1 MNLSQLFIER
11 PIMTVLVCLSIILFG
26 VVAFRELPVAA
37 LPSVDYPTI
46 TVAAGLPGASPE
58 TMASTVATPL
68 ERQFSTIAG
77 ISQMSS
83 VNSLGSTSITVQF
96 NLSRNIDAAA
106 QDISAAIS
114 AAGGLLPSTMPRPP
128 TYQKT
133 NPANQPVYYLSLTSD
148 TLPAYKV
155 SEFADLNLA
164 QRISMVAGVSSVQVF
179 GEQKYAVR
187 VDVDPNQLAAHNIGI
202 DEVQKAIAGSN
213 TNLPTGRLDGDKQ
226 AFTISSSGGLQQAS
240 QYRPIIVAYRG
251 GVPIRLE
258 QLGSVLDSVEN
269 DKVVAL
275 INGHPSVILAINRQP
290 GTNTVDVVDNVNA
303 LLPQFRREIPPS
315 VQLDVAFDA
324 SQSIRNSIRDV
335 ELTLLGTVGIVILVI
350 FLFLRN
356 VSATMI
362 PGAAVPFSII
372 GTFCVMYLLGYS
384 LNNLSLMALT
394 LSVGFVVDDAIVMLE
409 NIVRH
414 MEMGKSR
421 MQAAL
426 AASREIGFTIVSMTI
441 SLVAVFIPVLFL
453 SGIVGRLLHEF
464 AVTIVVAILI
474 SGFVSLTLTPMLG
487 SRFLKSDHGDAAH
500 GEVRHGVFYRTLEG
514 GFNLLASGYEATLRI
529 ALRFHPIT
537 MLVAVAMLVGTIY
550 LFMNMPTGFIPSQ
563 DSGFTFGVVVGPQDM
578 SFDSMEQHLRMVADT
593 LQADPNIATT
603 GAMSGVGG
611 GQNQSFVFANLKPR
625 SQRLSVDQTIDE
637 LRPKFMAIPGVFTF
651 MQNPPPISVSG
662 QFGASIYQLT
672 LQSSHLDDIYTWG
685 PQLMAKMQQLPG
697 FVDVNDTELQA
708 ASPQVMVDIDRDRT
722 QALGVSPQQV
732 QDALYS
738 AFGTR
743 QVSVIY
749 APADQY
755 QVILELEKQYQR
767 TPDALSRLYV
777 RSSTGSLVPLDTMVK
792 ISKQVRPSSISHFG
806 QLPATTISFNLKQG
820 FSLGQAADQV
830 DAAIRDLRMP
840 PGIST
845 TFQGTVKEF
854 QSSFQNLTVLLIVA
868 LLVIYI
874 VLGVLYESF
883 IHPLTILSGLPSA
896 VFGALLT
903 LVLFHKELDL
913 YAFVGIIML
922 FGVVKKN
929 AIMMVDFAI
938 DQRSQGKSAHDAIW
952 QGCLLRF
959 RPIMMTTVAALFG
972 TLPIALGYGEGADA
986 RQPLG
991 LAVVGGL
998 VVSQFLTLYITP
1010 VIYLYLERVQEWLR
1024 GESTPQP
1031 VSLAQGD

>member
-26 VVAFRELPVAA
+26 VVAFRALPVAA

-46 TVAAGLPGASPE
+46 TVSAALPGASPE

-77 ISQMSS
+77 IQQMSS
-83 VNSLGSTSITVQF
+83 VNSLGSTQVTVQF

-133 NPANQPVYYLSLTSD
+133 NPADQPIYYLSLTSD

-179 GEQKYAVR
+179 GDQKYAVR

-202 DEVQKAIAGSN
+202 DEVQRAIANSN

-226 AFTISSSGGLQQAS
+226 AFTIQSSGGLEKAA
-240 QYRPIIVAYRG
+240 QYRPIIVAYRN

-269 DKVVAL
+269 DKVIAL
-275 INGHPSVILAINRQP
+275 MNDHPSLILAINRQP

-303 LLPQFRREIPPS
+303 LLPQFRKEIPPS
-315 VQLDVAFDA
+315 IHLDVAFDA

-335 ELTLLGTVGIVILVI
+335 ELTLLGTVGIVVLVI

-356 VSATMI
+356 GSATLI

-384 LNNLSLMALT
+384 INNLSLMALT

-421 MQAAL
+421 MEAAM
-426 AASREIGFTIVSMTI
+426 AASREIGFTIISMTI
-441 SLVAVFIPVLFL
+441 SLIAVFIPVLFL

-487 SRFLKSDHGDAAH
+487 SRFLKSEH
-500 GEVRHGVFYRTLEG
+500 ESKHGVFYHALEG
-514 GFNLLASGYEATLRI
+514 GFNLLAKWYEGTLRI
-529 ALRFHPIT
+529 ALRFHPLT
-537 MLVAVAMLVGTIY
+537 MLVAVAMLFGTLY
-550 LFMNMPTGFIPSQ
+550 LFFHMPTGFIPSQ

-578 SFDSMEQHLRMVADT
+578 SFDSLAQHLRMVANT
-593 LQADPNIATT
+593 LAADPNVSNVGAMGGSFT
-603 GAMSGVGG
+603 GAS
-611 GQNQSFVFANLKPR
+611 NQAFVFANLKPR
-625 SQRLSVDQTIDE
+625 NERALSVDQTIEE

-662 QFGASIYQLT
+662 QFGTSIYQLT
-672 LQSSHLDDIYTWG
+672 LQSSKLEDIYTWG

-697 FVDVNDTELQA
+697 FVDINDNELQA
-708 ASPQVMVDIDRDRT
+708 ASPQVVVDIDRDRA
-722 QALGVSPQQV
+722 QALGVTPEQV

-777 RSSTGSLVPLDTMVK
+777 RSSNGSLVPLDTMTR
-792 ISKQVRPSSISHFG
+792 ISKQVRPASISHFG
-806 QLPATTISFNLKQG
+806 QLPATTISFNLKPG

-845 TFQGTVKEF
+845 MFQGTVKEF
-854 QSSFQNLTVLLIVA
+854 QSSFQNLTILLIVA

-874 VLGVLYESF
+874 VLGILYESF

-903 LVLFHKELDL
+903 LVLFRKQLDL

-938 DQRSQGKSAHDAIW
+938 DQRKKGHSAHDAIW

-1010 VIYLYLERVQEWLR
+1010 VIYLYLEQLQEWLR
-1024 GESTPQP
+1024 RENVPQALP
-1031 VSLAQGD
+1031 VAHGD

>member
-1 MNLSQLFIER
+1 MNFSRLFIER
-11 PIMTVLVCLSIILFG
+11 PIMTVLVCCSIILFG
-26 VVAFRELPVAA
+26 VVAFRALPVAA

-46 TVAAGLPGASPE
+46 TVSAALPGASPQ

-83 VNSLGSTSITVQF
+83 VNSLGSTQITVQF

-114 AAGGLLPSTMPRPP
+114 AAGGLLPTTMPRPP

-133 NPANQPVYYLSLTSD
+133 NPADQAIYYLSLTSD
-148 TLPAYKV
+148 TLPPYKV
-155 SEFADLNLA
+155 SEFADLILA
-164 QRISMVAGVSSVQVF
+164 QRISMVAGVSRVQVF

-187 VDVDPNQLAAHNIGI
+187 VNVDPNKLAADNIGI
-202 DEVQKAIAGSN
+202 DEVQQAIAGSN
-213 TNLPTGRLDGDKQ
+213 TNLPTGRLDGATQ
-226 AFTISSSGGLQQAS
+226 SFTIQSNGGLDKAS
-240 QYRPIIVAYRG
+240 QFRPIIVAYRNG
-251 GVPIRLE
+251 IPVRLE
-258 QLGSVLDSVEN
+258 QLGNVLDGVEN
-269 DKVVAL
+269 DKVIAL
-275 INGHPSVILAINRQP
+275 INGHPAVMLAINRQP
-290 GTNTVDVVDNVNA
+290 GTNTVDVVDNVNK
-303 LLPQFRREIPPS
+303 LLPEFRKEIPAS
-315 VQLDVAFDA
+315 VHLDVAFDA
-324 SQSIRNSIRDV
+324 SESIRASIRDV
-335 ELTLLGTVGIVILVI
+335 ELTLLGTVAIVILVI

-356 VSATMI
+356 ISATMI

-372 GTFCVMYLLGYS
+372 GTFAVMYLLGYS

-414 MEMGKSR
+414 MEMGETR
-421 MQAAL
+421 RQAAL
-426 AASREIGFTIVSMTI
+426 AASKEIGFTIVSMTT

-453 SGIVGRLLHEF
+453 AGIVGRLLHEF

-487 SRFLKSDHGDAAH
+487 SRFLKSEH
-500 GEVRHGVFYRTLEG
+500 ESRHGAVYHALEG
-514 GFNLLASGYEATLRI
+514 GFNLLARWYESTLRI
-529 ALRFHPIT
+529 ALRFHPVT
-537 MLVAVAMLVGTIY
+537 MLVAVAMLVGTFY
-550 LFMNMPTGFIPSQ
+550 LFFHMPTGFIPSQ
-563 DSGFTFGVVVGPQDM
+563 DSGFTFGVVVGPQDI
-578 SFDSMEQHLRMVADT
+578 SFDSMAQHLRQVAQIVQD
-593 LQADPNIATT
+593 DPNVSIV
-603 GAMSGVGG
+603 GAMGGVGG
-611 GQNQSFVFANLKPR
+611 GQSNQAFVFANLKPR
-625 SQRLSVDQTIDE
+625 DQRALSVDQMIDE
-637 LRPKFMAIPGVFTF
+637 LRPKLMAVPGVFTF
-651 MQNPPPISVSG
+651 LQNPPPISVSG
-662 QFGASIYQLT
+662 QFGTSVYQLT
-672 LQSSHLDDIYTWG
+672 LQSSKLEDIYTWG
-685 PQLMAKMQQLPG
+685 PQLMAKMQKLPG

-708 ASPQVMVDIDRDRT
+708 ASPQVMVDIDRDRAQT
-722 QALGVSPQQV
+722 LGVTPEQL

-755 QVILELEKQYQR
+755 SVILELEKQYLR

-777 RSSTGSLVPLDTMVK
+777 RSTTGSLVPLDTMVK
-792 ISKQVRPSSISHFG
+792 IHKQVQPSSISHFG
-806 QLPATTISFNLKQG
+806 QLPATTISFNLKPG
-820 FSLGQAADQV
+820 FSIGQAADQV

-845 TFQGTVKEF
+845 LFQGTVKEF
-854 QSSFQNLTVLLIVA
+854 QSSFQNLTILLIVA

-903 LVLFHKELDL
+903 LVIFHKELDL

-938 DQRSQGKSAHDAIW
+938 DQRNAGKSAYDSIW

-972 TLPIALGYGEGADA
+972 TLPIALGYGEGAAA

-1010 VIYLYLERVQEWLR
+1010 VIYLYLERVQEWLS
-1024 GESTPQP
+1024 GEKSTGELVAAP
-1031 VSLAQGD
+1031 GD

>member
-1 MNLSQLFIER
+1 MNFSRLFIER
-11 PIMTVLVCLSIILFG
+11 PIMTVLVCCSIILFG
-26 VVAFRELPVAA
+26 VVAFRALPVAA

-46 TVAAGLPGASPE
+46 TVSAALPGASPQ

-83 VNSLGSTSITVQF
+83 VNSLGSTQITVQF

-114 AAGGLLPSTMPRPP
+114 AAGGLLPTTMPRPP

-133 NPANQPVYYLSLTSD
+133 NPADQAIYYLSLTSD
-148 TLPAYKV
+148 TLPPYKV
-155 SEFADLNLA
+155 SEFADLILA
-164 QRISMVAGVSSVQVF
+164 QRISMVAGVSRVQVF

-187 VDVDPNQLAAHNIGI
+187 VNVDPNKLAADNIGI
-202 DEVQKAIAGSN
+202 DEVQQAIAGSN
-213 TNLPTGRLDGDKQ
+213 TNLPTGRLDGATQ
-226 AFTISSSGGLQQAS
+226 SFTIQSNGGLDKAS
-240 QYRPIIVAYRG
+240 QFRPIIVAYRNG
-251 GVPIRLE
+251 IPVRLE
-258 QLGSVLDSVEN
+258 QLGNVLDGVEN
-269 DKVVAL
+269 DKVIAL
-275 INGHPSVILAINRQP
+275 INGHPAVMLAINRQP
-290 GTNTVDVVDNVNA
+290 GTNTVDVVDNVNK
-303 LLPQFRREIPPS
+303 LLPEFRKEIPAS
-315 VQLDVAFDA
+315 VHLDVAFDA
-324 SQSIRNSIRDV
+324 SESIRASIRDV
-335 ELTLLGTVGIVILVI
+335 ELTLLGTVAIVILVI

-356 VSATMI
+356 ISATMI

-372 GTFCVMYLLGYS
+372 GTFAVMYLLGYS

-414 MEMGKSR
+414 MEMGETR
-421 MQAAL
+421 RQAAL
-426 AASREIGFTIVSMTI
+426 AASKEIGFTIVSMTT

-453 SGIVGRLLHEF
+453 AGIVGRLLHEF
-464 AVTIVVAILI
+464 AGTIVVAILI

-487 SRFLKSDHGDAAH
+487 SRFLKSEH
-500 GEVRHGVFYRTLEG
+500 ESRHGAVYHALEG
-514 GFNLLASGYEATLRI
+514 GFNLLARWYESTLRI
-529 ALRFHPIT
+529 ALRFHPVT
-537 MLVAVAMLVGTIY
+537 MLVAVAMLVGTFY
-550 LFMNMPTGFIPSQ
+550 LFFHMPTGFIPSQ
-563 DSGFTFGVVVGPQDM
+563 DSGFTFGVVVGPQDI
-578 SFDSMEQHLRMVADT
+578 SFDSMAQHLRQVAQIVQD
-593 LQADPNIATT
+593 DPNVSIV
-603 GAMSGVGG
+603 GAMGGVGG
-611 GQNQSFVFANLKPR
+611 GQSNQAFVFANLKPR
-625 SQRLSVDQTIDE
+625 DQRALSVDQMIDE
-637 LRPKFMAIPGVFTF
+637 LRPKLMAVPGVFTF
-651 MQNPPPISVSG
+651 LQNPPPISVSG
-662 QFGASIYQLT
+662 QFGTSVYQLT
-672 LQSSHLDDIYTWG
+672 LQSSKLEDIYTWG
-685 PQLMAKMQQLPG
+685 PQLMAKMQKLPG

-708 ASPQVMVDIDRDRT
+708 ASPQVMVDIDRDRAQT
-722 QALGVSPQQV
+722 LGVTPEQL

-755 QVILELEKQYQR
+755 SVILELEKQYLR

-777 RSSTGSLVPLDTMVK
+777 RSTTGSLVPLDTMVK
-792 ISKQVRPSSISHFG
+792 IHKQVQPSSISHFG
-806 QLPATTISFNLKQG
+806 QLPATTISFNLKPG
-820 FSLGQAADQV
+820 FSIGQAADQV

-845 TFQGTVKEF
+845 LFQGTVKEF
-854 QSSFQNLTVLLIVA
+854 QSSFQNLTILLIVA

-903 LVLFHKELDL
+903 LVIFHKELDL

-938 DQRSQGKSAHDAIW
+938 DQRNAGKSAYDSIW

-972 TLPIALGYGEGADA
+972 TLPIALGYGEGAAA

-1010 VIYLYLERVQEWLR
+1010 VIYLYLERVQEWLS
-1024 GESTPQP
+1024 GEKSTGELVAAP
-1031 VSLAQGD
+1031 GD

>member
-1 MNLSQLFIER
+1 MNISQIFIER
-11 PIMTVLVCLSIILFG
+11 PIMTVLVCFSIILFG
-26 VVAFRELPVAA
+26 VVAFRALPVAA

-46 TVAAGLPGASPE
+46 TVSAGLPGASPE

-83 VNSLGSTSITVQF
+83 VNSLGSTQITVQF
-96 NLSRNIDAAA
+96 TLSRSIDAAA
-106 QDISAAIS
+106 QDVQAAIS

-133 NPANQPVYYLSLTSD
+133 NPADQAIYYLSLTSD
-148 TLPAYKV
+148 TLPPYKV
-155 SEFADLNLA
+155 SEFADLILA
-164 QRISMVAGVSSVQVF
+164 QRISMVSGVSRVQVF
-179 GEQKYAVR
+179 GDQKYAVR
-187 VDVDPNQLAAHNIGI
+187 VQVDPNQLAAHNIGI
-202 DEVQKAIAGSN
+202 DEVQKAIASSN

-226 AFTISSSGGLQQAS
+226 SFTIQSTGGLESAS
-240 QYRPIIVAYRG
+240 QYRPIIVAYRN
-251 GVPIRLE
+251 GVPVRLE

-269 DKVVAL
+269 DKVIAL
-275 INGHPSVILAINRQP
+275 MNDRPSVILAINRQP
-290 GTNTVDVVDNVNA
+290 GTNTVEVVDNVNS
-303 LLPQFRREIPPS
+303 LLPEFRRAIPTS
-315 VQLDVAFDA
+315 VHLEVAFDA
-324 SQSIRNSIRDV
+324 STSIRHSIRDV
-335 ELTLLGTVGIVILVI
+335 ELTLLGTVVIVVLVI

-356 VSATMI
+356 VSATLI

-372 GTFCVMYLLGYS
+372 GTFAVMYLLGYS

-414 MEMGKSR
+414 MEMGKPR
-421 MQAAL
+421 RQAAL
-426 AASREIGFTIVSMTI
+426 AAAKEIGFTIISMTT

-487 SRFLKSDHGDAAH
+487 SRFLKSEH
-500 GEVRHGVFYRTLEG
+500 ETRHGGLYRLLEG
-514 GFNLLASGYEATLRI
+514 GFNLLTKWYEATLHI
-529 ALRFHPIT
+529 ALRFHPVT
-537 MLVAVAMLVGTIY
+537 MLVAVLMLAGTVY
-550 LFMNMPTGFIPSQ
+550 LFLTMPTGFIPSQ
-563 DSGFTFGVVVGPQDM
+563 DSGFTFGVVIGPQDM
-578 SFDSMEQHLRMVADT
+578 SFDSQAQHLRQVAAT
-593 LQADPNIATT
+593 LRADPNVDGV
-603 GAMSGVGG
+603 GAMGGVGG
-611 GQNQSFVFANLKPR
+611 AQSNQAFVFANLKPR
-625 SQRLSVDQTIDE
+625 DQRALSVDQTIEE
-637 LRPKFMAIPGVFTF
+637 LRPKFMAIPGVFVF

-662 QFGASIYQLT
+662 QFGTSIYQLT
-672 LQSSHLDDIYTWG
+672 LQSSRLEDIYTWG
-685 PQLMAKMQQLPG
+685 PQLMAKMAKLPG
-697 FVDVNDTELQA
+697 FVDVNDNELQA
-708 ASPQVMVDIDRDRT
+708 ASPQVLVDIDRDRAE
-722 QALGVSPQQV
+722 ALGVTPQQV

-755 QVILELEKQYQR
+755 SVILELEKKYQR

-777 RSSTGSLVPLDTMVK
+777 RASTGSLVPLDTIVK
-792 ISKQVRPSSISHFG
+792 QHKEVRASSISHFG
-806 QLPATTISFNLKQG
+806 QLPATTISFNLQPG
-820 FSLGQAADQV
+820 FSLGQAAEQV

-845 TFQGTVKEF
+845 RFQGTVKEF
-854 QSSFQNLTVLLIVA
+854 QSSFQNLTILLIVA

-883 IHPLTILSGLPSA
+883 IHPITILSGLPSA

-903 LVLFHKELDL
+903 LTLFHKELDL

-938 DQRSQGKSAHDAIW
+938 DQRNAGHSAYDSIW

-1010 VIYLYLERVQEWLR
+1010 VIYLYLERLQEWLR
-1024 GESTPQP
+1024 GEGQTGQVP
-1031 VSLAQGD
+1031 VPSGD

>member
-26 VVAFRELPVAA
+26 LVAFRALPVAA

-46 TVAAGLPGASPE
+46 TVSAALPGASPE

-83 VNSLGSTSITVQF
+83 VNSLGSTQITVQF
-96 NLSRNIDAAA
+96 QLSRNIDAAA
-106 QDISAAIS
+106 QDVQAAIS

-133 NPANQPVYYLSLTSD
+133 NPADQAVYYLSLTSE
-148 TLPAYKV
+148 TLPPYKV
-155 SEFADLNLA
+155 SEFADLILA
-164 QRISMVAGVSSVQVF
+164 QRLSMVSGVSRVQVF

-187 VDVDPNQLAAHNIGI
+187 VEVDPNQLAAHNIGI
-202 DEVQKAIAGSN
+202 DEVQKAIASSN

-226 AFTISSSGGLQQAS
+226 SFTIQSSGGLDRAS
-240 QYRPIIVAYRG
+240 QYRPIIVAYRN
-251 GVPIRLE
+251 GVPVRLE

-269 DKVVAL
+269 DKVIAL
-275 INGHPSVILAINRQP
+275 MNGHPSVMLAINRQP
-290 GTNTVDVVDNVNA
+290 GTNTVDVVDNVNK
-303 LLPQFRREIPPS
+303 LLPEFRREIPTS
-315 VQLDVAFDA
+315 VHLDVAFDA
-324 SQSIRNSIRDV
+324 STSIRNSIRDV

-356 VSATMI
+356 VSATLI

-372 GTFCVMYLLGYS
+372 GTFAVMYLLGYS
-384 LNNLSLMALT
+384 INNLSLMALT

-414 MEMGKSR
+414 MEMGKPR
-421 MQAAL
+421 RQAAL
-426 AASREIGFTIVSMTI
+426 AAAREIGFTIISMTT

-464 AVTIVVAILI
+464 SVTIVVAILI

-487 SRFLKSDHGDAAH
+487 SRFLKSEH
-500 GEVRHGVFYRTLEG
+500 ETRHGFLYHLLEG
-514 GFNLLASGYEATLRI
+514 GFNLLAKWYETTLRI
-529 ALRFHPIT
+529 ALRFHPVT
-537 MLVAVAMLVGTIY
+537 MLVAAAMLVGTVY
-550 LFMNMPTGFIPSQ
+550 LFLTMPTGFIPSQ
-563 DSGFTFGVVVGPQDM
+563 DTGFTFGVVVGPQDM
-578 SFDSMEQHLRMVADT
+578 SFDSLAHHLTQVAQI
-593 LQADPNIATT
+593 LQSDPNVAGV
-603 GAMSGVGG
+603 GAMGGVGG
-611 GQNQSFVFANLKPR
+611 AQSNQAFVFANLKPR
-625 SQRLSVDQTIDE
+625 DQRALSVDQTIEE
-637 LRPKFMAIPGVFTF
+637 LRPKFLAVPGIFAF
-651 MQNPPPISVSG
+651 LQNPPPINVSG
-662 QFGASIYQLT
+662 QFGTSVYQLT
-672 LQSSHLDDIYTWG
+672 LQSSKLEDIYTWG
-685 PQLMAKMQQLPG
+685 PRLMARMTQLPG
-697 FVDVNDTELQA
+697 FVDVNDSELQA
-708 ASPQVMVDIDRDRT
+708 ASPQVMVDIDRDRAE
-722 QALGVSPQQV
+722 ALGVTPEQI
-732 QDALYS
+732 QDGLYS

-755 QVILELEKQYQR
+755 SVILELEKQYQR

-777 RSSTGSLVPLDTMVK
+777 RSSAGSLVPLDTMVK
-792 ISKQVRPSSISHFG
+792 TRKEVRPSSISHFG
-806 QLPATTISFNLKQG
+806 QLPATTISFNLKPG
-820 FSLGQAADQV
+820 FSLGQAAEQV

-840 PGIST
+840 AGIST
-845 TFQGTVKEF
+845 RFQGAVKEF
-854 QSSFQNLTVLLIVA
+854 QSSFQNLSILLIVA
-868 LLVIYI
+868 ILVIYI

-883 IHPLTILSGLPSA
+883 IHPITILSGLPSA

-938 DQRSQGKSAHDAIW
+938 EQRHAGHSAYDSIW
-952 QGCLLRF
+952 QGCMLRF

-1010 VIYLYLERVQEWLR
+1010 VIYLYLERLQEWLR
-1024 GESTPQP
+1024 GDKDLSP
-1031 VSLAQGD
+1031 VAVASGD

>member
-1 MNLSQLFIER
+1 MNLSQLFIQR
-11 PIMTVLVCLSIILFG
+11 PIMTVLVCFSIILFG
-26 VVAFRELPVAA
+26 VVAFRALPVAA

-77 ISQMSS
+77 IQQMSS
-83 VNSLGSTSITVQF
+83 VNSLGSTQVTVQF

-106 QDISAAIS
+106 QDIQAAIS
-114 AAGGLLPSTMPRPP
+114 AAGGLLPTTMPRPP
-128 TYQKT
+128 TYQKA
-133 NPANQPVYYLSLTSD
+133 NPADQAIYYLSLTSD
-148 TLPAYKV
+148 TLPPYKV
-155 SEFADLNLA
+155 SEFADLILA
-164 QRISMVAGVSSVQVF
+164 QRISMVAGVSRVQVF
-179 GEQKYAVR
+179 GDQKYAVR

-213 TNLPTGRLDGDKQ
+213 TNLPTGRLEGDKQ
-226 AFTISSSGGLQQAS
+226 AYTIQSSGGLEKAS
-240 QYRPIIVAYRG
+240 QYRPIIVAYRNG
-251 GVPIRLE
+251 TPVRLE
-258 QLGSVLDSVEN
+258 QLGSVLDGVEN
-269 DKVVAL
+269 DKVLAL
-275 INGHPSVILAINRQP
+275 MNGHPTVMLAINRQP

-303 LLPQFRREIPPS
+303 LLPEFRKVIPAS
-315 VQLDVAFDA
+315 VHLDVVFDA

-335 ELTLLGTVGIVILVI
+335 ELTLLGTVAIVILVI

-356 VSATMI
+356 FSATMI

-372 GTFCVMYLLGYS
+372 GTFAVMYLLGYS

-414 MEMGKSR
+414 MEMGETR

-453 SGIVGRLLHEF
+453 AGIVGRLLHEF

-487 SRFLKSDHGDAAH
+487 SRFLKSEH
-500 GEVRHGVFYRTLEG
+500 ESRHGRLYRLLED
-514 GFNLLASGYEATLRI
+514 GFNLLARGYERTLRV
-529 ALRFHPIT
+529 ALRFHPVT
-537 MLVAVAMLVGTIY
+537 MLVAVAMLVGTVY
-550 LFMNMPTGFIPSQ
+550 LFLNMPTGFIPSQ

-578 SFDSMEQHLRMVADT
+578 SFDSMAQHLRRIAGI
-593 LQADPNIATT
+593 LQADPNVEGVGAFGGAGT
-603 GAMSGVGG
+603 GAS
-611 GQNQSFVFANLKPR
+611 NQAFVFANLKPR
-625 SQRLSVDQTIDE
+625 NQRALSVDQFIDA
-637 LRPKFMAIPGVFTF
+637 LRPRFMAVPGVFAF
-651 MQNPPPISVSG
+651 LQNPPPISVSG
-662 QFGASIYQLT
+662 QFGTSIYQLT
-672 LQSSHLDDIYTWG
+672 LQSSRLEDIYTWG
-685 PQLMAKMQQLPG
+685 PQLMAKMTQLPG
-697 FVDVNDTELQA
+697 FVDVNDNELQA
-708 ASPQVMVDIDRDRT
+708 ASPQVMVDIDRDRS
-722 QALGVSPQQV
+722 QALGVTPEQV

-777 RSSTGSLVPLDTMVK
+777 RSSTGALVPLDTMVK
-792 ISKQVRPSSISHFG
+792 TRKEVRPSSISHFG
-806 QLPATTISFNLKQG
+806 QLPATTISFNLKPG
-820 FSLGQAADQV
+820 FSLGQAAGQV

-840 PGIST
+840 AGVST
-845 TFQGTVKEF
+845 SFQGTVKEF
-854 QSSFQNLTVLLIVA
+854 ESSFQNLTILLIVA

-938 DQRSQGKSAHDAIW
+938 DQRNAGRSAYDSIW

-998 VVSQFLTLYITP
+998 LVSQVLTLYITP
-1010 VIYLYLERVQEWLR
+1010 VIYLYLERVQEWMR
-1024 GESTPQP
+1024 GEKDVRP
-1031 VSLAQGD
+1031 VAVAGD

>member
-1 MNLSQLFIER
+1 MNLSQLFIQR

-26 VVAFRELPVAA
+26 VVAFRALPVAA

-46 TVAAGLPGASPE
+46 SVSAALPGASPE

-68 ERQFSTIAG
+68 EKQFSTIAG

-83 VNSLGSTSITVQF
+83 VNSLGSTQITVQF

-106 QDISAAIS
+106 QDIQAAIS
-114 AAGGLLPSTMPRPP
+114 AAGGLLPNTMPRPP

-133 NPANQPVYYLSLTSD
+133 NPADQAIYYLSLTSD

-155 SEFADLNLA
+155 SEFADLTLA
-164 QRISMVAGVSSVQVF
+164 QRISMVSGVSQVQVF
-179 GEQKYAVR
+179 GDQKYAVR

-202 DEVQKAIAGSN
+202 DEVQKAIASSN

-226 AFTISSSGGLQQAS
+226 AFTIQSSGGLEKAA
-240 QYRPIIVAYRG
+240 QYRPIIVAYRN

-258 QLGSVLDSVEN
+258 QLGNVLDSVGD
-269 DKVVAL
+269 DKVIAMMD
-275 INGHPSVILAINRQP
+275 GHDTVMLAINRQP
-290 GTNTVDVVDNVNA
+290 GTNTVEVVDNVNA
-303 LLPQFRREIPPS
+303 LLPEFRKELPPS
-315 VQLDVAFDA
+315 VHLDVAFDS
-324 SQSIRNSIRDV
+324 SQSIRRSIRDV
-335 ELTLLGTVGIVILVI
+335 ELTLLGTVLIVVLVI

-356 VSATMI
+356 ASATLI

-384 LNNLSLMALT
+384 INNLSLMALT

-414 MEMGKSR
+414 MEMGKTR

-426 AASREIGFTIVSMTI
+426 TASREIGFTILSMTI

-453 SGIVGRLLHEF
+453 AGIVGRLLHEF
-464 AVTIVVAILI
+464 AVTIVTAILI

-487 SRFLKSDHGDAAH
+487 SRFLKSDH
-500 GEVRHGVFYRTLEG
+500 ESRHGFFYHMLEG
-514 GFNLLASGYEATLRI
+514 GFNGLARWYESTLRI
-529 ALRFHPIT
+529 ALRFHPVT
-537 MLVAVAMLVGTIY
+537 MLVAVAMLLGTVY
-550 LFMNMPTGFIPSQ
+550 LFEIMPRGFIPSQ

-578 SFDSMEQHLRMVADT
+578 SFDSMAQHLRMVSAT
-593 LQADPNIATT
+593 MQADPNVA
-603 GAMSGVGG
+603 GVGAFG
-611 GQNQSFVFANLKPR
+611 GGGGGGTSNEGFVFANLKPR
-625 SQRLSVDQTIDE
+625 NERALNVDQVIEE
-637 LRPKFMAIPGVFTF
+637 LGPKFAAIPGVFTF
-651 MQNPPPISVSG
+651 LQNPPPISVSG
-662 QFGASIYQLT
+662 QFSTSVYQLT
-672 LQSSHLDDIYTWG
+672 MQSSRLADIYTWG

-697 FVDVNDTELQA
+697 FVDVDDQELHA
-708 ASPQVMVDIDRDRT
+708 ASPQLVVDIDRDRA
-722 QALGVSPQQV
+722 QALGVSPEQV

-755 QVILELEKQYQR
+755 QVILELERQYQR

-777 RSSTGSLVPLDTMVK
+777 RSSTGALVPIDTMTK
-792 ISKQVRPSSISHFG
+792 TTKQVRPASISHFG
-806 QLPATTISFNLKQG
+806 QLPATTISFNLKPG

-830 DAAIRDLRMP
+830 DAAIRDLRLP

-845 TFQGTVKEF
+845 KFQGTVKEF
-854 QSSFQNLTVLLIVA
+854 QSSFQNLTILLIVA

-903 LVLFHKELDL
+903 LVLFHKQLDL

-938 DQRSQGKSAHDAIW
+938 DQRKMGRSARESIW

-998 VVSQFLTLYITP
+998 LVSQFLTLYITP

-1024 GESTPQP
+1024 GENA
-1031 VSLAQGD
+1031 AQALRVAEGD